1 MFSLGRGW
9 LWLCIRTAVLLGNPL
24 NAPGQQGKR
33 HCYQLHRLQYSLPE
47 AEKHCHDRGGHLL
60 NPWNQAV
67 QGFIQKSLEE
77 GTTWWIGQKRRLE
90 RKHSDVIS
98 QLPHFSCTL
107 VSRNAGQTTTQED
120 SCSNKHF
127 FICQTAQDAIYKRN
141 ENNSNPQTRP
151 MPQRNEKASGR
162 VADSER
168 ERQRERSSSHWF
180 TPQKATTAGAAPIR
194 SQKKPSVSP
203 QSPMQLQ
210 GPKHLGHPLL
220 PSRATAESWPG
231 RGATWTRTWHSHG
244 MPASQAE
251 DQPRATRHSFL
262 CHSSVPIPG
271 PLNLC
276 QPVSS
281 CPLTEVTPLVTKATS
296 APPSPSLPGIS
307 ELTLPAAATHAAG
320 SVVSELTWPAAA
332 TRAAGSVVSEL
343 TLPAAATR
351 AAGSVVSELTWPA
364 AATRAGTSAAGSPPR
379 PAQDAQPGALTTLP
393 QASPWTTADQT
404 TDETAGNLRGVTDDV
419 QAHRELQRACKV
431 LQELSGFTSRL
442 STPAQVNAINSLISL
457 SEQLLQMPFQNSSLA
472 FRMPVTSCLTDPLSN
487 VLSTTEESWQRPTG
501 GPEQVEDV
509 LEMALVALG
518 RIHEAG
524 VQQNPASG
532 SSVTLSSAL
541 AVTMLSSRN
550 ASTLPLSSYTLGHPA
565 PVSLGF
571 PSAAALE
578 ELLSKHPGVNVQVA
592 GLAFNPFKDFDNRD
606 IVGSIGTVLL
616 SSNLESLQVHDL
628 MEDIEIVLWRS
639 ESLDPAQPS
648 SLSLSTE
655 QLVITLNITSS
666 EESLILSV
674 QPDIRLPVTLYLA
687 FQHQPEPADCHLNI
701 TLPKDQV
708 WQKDEEYTWVL
719 TPESLRYGIGTY
731 YVTAVLNGDAERPAL
746 VSVVTAVTQCY
757 FWDSHNRTWRSDGC
771 QVGPRSTVSRTQ
783 CLCNHLTFFGSDFF
797 ILPRTVNVK
806 DTIRLLL
813 RVTSNP
819 VGVSLL
825 ASLLGCY
832 VVLAAWA
839 WRKDRADTQKVK
851 VSVLADNDPSCQFH
865 YLVQVYTGYRRRA
878 ATTAKVVITL
888 YGSEGRSEPHHLCD
902 PQKAVF
908 ERGALDVF
916 LLTTKHPLGEL
927 HSLRL
932 WHDNSGVSP
941 SWYVNQ
947 VVVSDMTVKKKWHF
961 LCNCWLAVDL
971 GDCQRDRIFLPASQR
986 ELLSFRHLFSCM
998 IVENFTQDYLWLSVA
1013 TRHPW
1018 NRFTRV
1024 QRLSC
1029 CATLLLCNML
1039 INVMFWKA
1047 GGSAGRRAPVGLLA
1061 VTWSELHVSIQT
1073 AVILFP
1079 INLVIARLFPAAQ
1092 PPETQPPFPPT
1103 QASSLSD
1110 APVAPL
1116 SRAKVLEELQETVG
1130 FLLRR
1135 RSCLLSECEQP
1146 SGSSC
1151 DLGQL
1156 VKLLCSLVCAHIEE
1170 GGCRQQPGP
1179 PRVRVAPES
1188 QRHLCCYLLGVAR
1201 RLESD
1206 LGALSLSPV
1215 PHPWDFADAASRL
1228 HELQELLQTCVLPT
1242 EQEPSREVTC
1252 FPLLSPGEWRKPLAN
1267 GWHRWLPFTC
1277 WILLGAISLAS
1288 AFFTALYSL
1297 DLNTDQATSW
1307 LVSMVLSVLQNIFI
1321 SQPIKVV
1328 VLTFMLSLLMKRI
1341 PWLSRER
1348 EQQTRRILAL
1358 AAKCSP
1364 SPPGSRDQNNPIYRA
1379 PATHS
1384 AAAPPAGAVKGKK
1397 LFKLTGDIVVQILF
1411 LGLLLST
1418 VYSGKN
1424 SNRFH
1429 LHQAVRKS
1437 FSHRFSEIKLLE
1449 DFYPWARHSLLPNLY
1464 GNYTGFITDG
1474 NCFLLG
1480 TVLLRQIRA
1489 AFPAAA
1495 SAQEQGTPPQQ
1506 PWEGTGNCGLH
1517 WGTPNANIT
1526 TPEAMWHHQDEE
1538 AQRGSPIQGEFAAY
1552 SEGGCVVRLGK
1563 NSSTAARVLQ
1573 HLEQQR
1579 WLDRCT
1585 KVLSVEFVVFN
1596 ANVNLFCVVTL
1607 TLESSDVGTLI
1618 GSVRVGSL
1626 PSPQTL
1632 EGLGWAVISQVV
1644 YHLLVCYYAF
1654 VQGRRLRQQGW
1665 RFLTHKRNALDTSVV
1680 LVSFV
1685 ILVLDLRQIFLH
1697 RTYMAQRRQDR
1708 DRFINFHEAVQ
1719 VDSAVTHL
1727 VGILVLLATVQLWNL
1742 LHHDARLQVISR
1754 TLSRA
1759 WDEVTGFLLI
1769 ILLLLTGYATV
1780 FHVLFGWKISDYRTF
1795 VNSVVT
1801 VVGLLMGISHYKE
1814 VIALDPVLGCF
1825 LILASAI
1832 LMVLVVIN
1840 LFVSAILMAFGKERK
1855 SLKTETTLLDMLL
1868 QKLSSLLGIRWH
1880 QNPSPEKQP

>member
-60 NPWNQAV
+60 NPWNQTV

-90 RKHSDVIS
+90 RKHSGKAPGFNIVKEASSSFVRTQGKESKLNLRAFVHRKISHFVITLIPLQDFLLVAKARCS
-98 QLPHFSCTL
+98 ELHLGLPHGYEGATGTWTITCCFS
-107 VSRNAGQTTTQED
+107 RKWNWIQGWD
-120 SCSNKHF
+120 
-127 FICQTAQDAIYKRN
+127 
-141 ENNSNPQTRP
+141 SNPGAP
-151 MPQRNEKASGR
+151 IWDPG
-162 VADSER
+162 V
-168 ERQRERSSSHWF
+168 SSS
-180 TPQKATTAGAAPIR
+180 I
-194 SQKKPSVSP
+194 
-203 QSPMQLQ
+203 L
-210 GPKHLGHPLL
+210 
-220 PSRATAESWPG
+220 
-231 RGATWTRTWHSHG
+231 
-244 MPASQAE
+244 
-251 DQPRATRHSFL
+251 
-262 CHSSVPIPG
+262 
-271 PLNLC
+271 
-276 QPVSS
+276 
-281 CPLTEVTPLVTKATS
+281 
-296 APPSPSLPGIS
+296 
-307 ELTLPAAATHAAG
+307 
-320 SVVSELTWPAAA
+320 
-332 TRAAGSVVSEL
+332 
-343 TLPAAATR
+343 
-351 AAGSVVSELTWPA
+351 
-364 AATRAGTSAAGSPPR
+364 
-379 PAQDAQPGALTTLP
+379 
-393 QASPWTTADQT
+393 
-404 TDETAGNLRGVTDDV
+404 
-419 QAHRELQRACKV
+419 
-431 LQELSGFTSRL
+431 
-442 STPAQVNAINSLISL
+442 TPAPNSYHPPNFLKHPHMFAFHYSQVNAINSLISL

-1047 GGSAGRRAPVGLLA
+1047 GGSAGRRAPGTLGLLA

-1110 APVAPL
+1110 APV
-1116 SRAKVLEELQETVG
+1116 ELQETVG

-1179 PRVRVAPES
+1179 PLAPES

-1228 HELQELLQTCVLPT
+1228 HELQELLQTCL
-1242 EQEPSREVTC
+1242 SFCREVTC

-1769 ILLLLTGYATV
+1769 ILLLLTGYAT

-1855 SLKTETTLLDMLL
+1855 SLKVETTLLDMLL

>member
-60 NPWNQAV
+60 NPWNQTV

-90 RKHSDVIS
+90 RKHS
-98 QLPHFSCTL
+98 
-107 VSRNAGQTTTQED
+107 G
-120 SCSNKHF
+120 
-127 FICQTAQDAIYKRN
+127 
-141 ENNSNPQTRP
+141 
-151 MPQRNEKASGR
+151 KAPGFNI
-162 VADSER
+162 VKEA
-168 ERQRERSSSHWF
+168 SSSFVRTQGKESKLNLRAFVHRKISHF
-180 TPQKATTAGAAPIR
+180 VITLIPLQDFLLVAKLLIR
-194 SQKKPSVSP
+194 RK
-203 QSPMQLQ
+203 
-210 GPKHLGHPLL
+210 G
-220 PSRATAESWPG
+220 E
-231 RGATWTRTWHSHG
+231 
-244 MPASQAE
+244 E
-251 DQPRATRHSFL
+251 IFPRACL
-262 CHSSVPIPG
+262 N
-271 PLNLC
+271 LLLKNLC

-343 TLPAAATR
+343 TLPA
-351 AAGSVVSELTWPA
+351 
-364 AATRAGTSAAGSPPR
+364 
-379 PAQDAQPGALTTLP
+379 
-393 QASPWTTADQT
+393 T

-1047 GGSAGRRAPVGLLA
+1047 GGSAGRRQVRMYLGLLA

-1464 GNYTGFITDG
+1464 GNYTGEDSHRGQSFICWFTPQMAATAG
-1474 NCFLLG
+1474 AGLIRSQELLPG
-1480 TVLLRQIRA
+1480 LPCTWRRA
-1489 AFPAAA
+1489 
-1495 SAQEQGTPPQQ
+1495 
-1506 PWEGTGNCGLH
+1506 
-1517 WGTPNANIT
+1517 
-1526 TPEAMWHHQDEE
+1526 
-1538 AQRGSPIQGEFAAY
+1538 
-1552 SEGGCVVRLGK
+1552 
-1563 NSSTAARVLQ
+1563 
-1573 HLEQQR
+1573 
-1579 WLDRCT
+1579 
-1585 KVLSVEFVVFN
+1585 
-1596 ANVNLFCVVTL
+1596 
-1607 TLESSDVGTLI
+1607 TLEEKQLRLEPAPIWDADAAGGRLTHL
-1618 GSVRVGSL
+1618 GSL

>member
-60 NPWNQAV
+60 NPWNQTV

-90 RKHSDVIS
+90 RKHS
-98 QLPHFSCTL
+98 
-107 VSRNAGQTTTQED
+107 G
-120 SCSNKHF
+120 
-127 FICQTAQDAIYKRN
+127 
-141 ENNSNPQTRP
+141 
-151 MPQRNEKASGR
+151 KAPGFNI
-162 VADSER
+162 VKEA
-168 ERQRERSSSHWF
+168 SSSF
-180 TPQKATTAGAAPIR
+180 VRT
-194 SQKKPSVSP
+194 
-203 QSPMQLQ
+203 Q
-210 GPKHLGHPLL
+210 GK
-220 PSRATAESWPG
+220 ESK
-231 RGATWTRTWHSHG
+231 
-244 MPASQAE
+244 
-251 DQPRATRHSFL
+251 
-262 CHSSVPIPG
+262 
-271 PLNLC
+271 LNLRAF
-276 QPVSS
+276 VHRKISHFVITLI
-281 CPLTEVTPLVTKATS
+281 PLQDFLLV
-296 APPSPSLPGIS
+296 
-307 ELTLPAAATHAAG
+307 
-320 SVVSELTWPAAA
+320 
-332 TRAAGSVVSEL
+332 
-343 TLPAAATR
+343 
-351 AAGSVVSELTWPA
+351 
-364 AATRAGTSAAGSPPR
+364 
-379 PAQDAQPGALTTLP
+379 
-393 QASPWTTADQT
+393 T

-442 STPAQVNAINSLISL
+442 A
-457 SEQLLQMPFQNSSLA
+457 LLM
-472 FRMPVTSCLTDPLSN
+472 
-487 VLSTTEESWQRPTG
+487 
-501 GPEQVEDV
+501 QVEDV

-1047 GGSAGRRAPVGLLA
+1047 GGSAGRRAPGTLGLLA

-1110 APVAPL
+1110 APV
-1116 SRAKVLEELQETVG
+1116 ELQETVG

-1179 PRVRVAPES
+1179 PLAPES

-1228 HELQELLQTCVLPT
+1228 HELQELLQTCL
-1242 EQEPSREVTC
+1242 SFCREVTC

-1769 ILLLLTGYATV
+1769 ILLLLTGYAT

-1880 QNPSPEKQP
+1880 QNPSPENSSNLRERSSKSMSSDAEELAPAEAAGSVSGTDGNSGSTKLS

>member
-1 MFSLGRGW
+1 MFSVGRGW
-9 LWLCIRTAVLLGNPL
+9 LWLCIRIAVLLGNPV
-24 NAPGQQGKR
+24 NARGQQGKR
-33 HCYQLHRLQYSLPE
+33 SCYQLCRVLHSLPE
-47 AEKHCHDRGGHLL
+47 ARSYCRKLGGHLVY
-60 NPWNQAV
+60 PWNQAV
-67 QGFIQKSLEE
+67 QGLIQGSLEE
-77 GTTWWIGQKRRLE
+77 GTTWWIGQT
-90 RKHSDVIS
+90 RKHPGKHPANVTS
-98 QLPHFSCTL
+98 QQPRTSCTL
-107 VSRNAGQTTTQED
+107 VSRNAGRTTTQKD
-120 SCSNKHF
+120 SCSSKHF
-127 FICQTAQDAIYKRN
+127 FICQTGVD
-141 ENNSNPQTRP
+141 RP
-151 MPQRNEKASGR
+151 SPPYR
-162 VADSER
+162 
-168 ERQRERSSSHWF
+168 
-180 TPQKATTAGAAPIR
+180 
-194 SQKKPSVSP
+194 PSV
-203 QSPMQLQ
+203 
-210 GPKHLGHPLL
+210 
-220 PSRATAESWPG
+220 
-231 RGATWTRTWHSHG
+231 
-244 MPASQAE
+244 PA
-251 DQPRATRHSFL
+251 R
-262 CHSSVPIPG
+262 G
-271 PLNLC
+271 PLNRC

-281 CPLTEVTPLVTKATS
+281 CPLTEVTPLVTAATS
-296 APPSPSLPGIS
+296 APTSQPLPGI
-307 ELTLPAAATHAAG
+307 
-320 SVVSELTWPAAA
+320 SELTWPAAA
-332 TRAAGSVVSEL
+332 THAGE
-343 TLPAAATR
+343 
-351 AAGSVVSELTWPA
+351 
-364 AATRAGTSAAGSPPR
+364 SAAGSPPR

-393 QASPWTTADQT
+393 QVSPWTTADQT
-404 TDETAGNLRGVTDDV
+404 NDETAGSLRGATDDA
-419 QAHRELQRACKV
+419 QAHRELQRACEV
-431 LQELSGFTSRL
+431 LQELTGFTSRL
-442 STPAQVNAINSLISL
+442 STPTQVNVVNSLISL
-457 SEQLLQMPFQNSSLA
+457 SEQLLKDPLQNSSLA
-472 FRMPVTSCLTDPLSN
+472 FQMPVTSCLFEPLGN
-487 VLSTTEESWQRPTG
+487 VLKPKEESWQRPTG

-509 LEMALVALG
+509 LETVLMALG

-524 VQQNPASG
+524 VQQNPAAG

-541 AVTMLSSRN
+541 AVLMLSSRN
-550 ASTLPLSSYTLGHPA
+550 VSTLPLSSYTLGHPA

-578 ELLSKHPGVNVQVA
+578 ELLSKHPGVNVQVT

-628 MEDIEIVLWRS
+628 MEDIEIVLWRN
-639 ESLDPAQPS
+639 ESLDTQPS
-648 SLSLSTE
+648 SLNLSTE

-666 EESLILSV
+666 EKSLILSV
-674 QPDIRLPVTLYLA
+674 EPEIPLPVTLYLG
-687 FQHQPEPADCHLNI
+687 FQHQPEPTDFHLNI

-731 YVTAVLNGDAERPAL
+731 YVTAVWNGDAERPAL

-797 ILPRTVNVK
+797 ILPRTVSVK
-806 DTIRLLL
+806 DTVRLLL

-832 VVLAAWA
+832 VILAAWA
-839 WRKDRADTQKVK
+839 WRKDQADTQKVK
-851 VSVLADNDPSCQFH
+851 VSVLADNDPSCRFH

-878 ATTAKVVITL
+878 ATTAKVVVTL

-916 LLTTKHPLGEL
+916 LLATQRPLGEL

-947 VVVSDMTVKKKWHF
+947 VVVSDMTIKKKWHF

-986 ELLSFRHLFSCM
+986 ELLSFRNLFSSM
-998 IVENFTQDYLWLSVA
+998 IVEKFTQDYLWLSVA

-1018 NRFTRV
+1018 SQFTRV
-1024 QRLSC
+1024 QRLGC

-1047 GGSAGRRAPVGLLA
+1047 GGPAGQREPVGPLA
-1061 VTWSELHVSIQT
+1061 VTWSELRVSIQT

-1092 PPETQPPFPPT
+1092 PPETQPPSPPT

-1116 SRAKVLEELQETVG
+1116 SLTKVLEELQETVG

-1135 RSCLLSECEQP
+1135 HTYLLSEREE
-1146 SGSSC
+1146 SAGSSC
-1151 DLGQL
+1151 DLNQL
-1156 VKLLCSLVCAHIEE
+1156 VKLLCSLVCSHLEE

-1179 PRVRVAPES
+1179 PRVRVVPES
-1188 QRHLCCYLLGVAR
+1188 QRHFCCYLLGVAQ

-1228 HELQELLQTCVLPT
+1228 HKLQELLQTRVLPT
-1242 EQEPSREVTC
+1242 EQQPSREVTC
-1252 FPLLSPGEWRKPLAN
+1252 FPILSPGEWRRPLAK
-1267 GWHRWLPFTC
+1267 GWHRWLPFSC
-1277 WILLGAISLAS
+1277 WILLCVISLAS

-1307 LVSMVLSVLQNIFI
+1307 LVSMILSVLQNIFI

-1328 VLTFMLSLLMKRI
+1328 ILTFMFSLLMKRI

-1348 EQQTRRILAL
+1348 EQQMRRILAL
-1358 AAKCSP
+1358 TAKCSS

-1379 PATHS
+1379 PAIHS
-1384 AAAPPAGAVKGKK
+1384 AAKPPTGAVKEKK

-1418 VYSGKN
+1418 IYSGKN
-1424 SNRFH
+1424 SNRFY
-1429 LHQAVRKS
+1429 LHRAVRKS

-1464 GNYTGFITDG
+1464 GNYTGEDSRLGQPHERFITDG

-1480 TVLLRQIRA
+1480 TVLLRQIRVP
-1489 AFPAAA
+1489 FPAAA
-1495 SAQEQGTPPQQ
+1495 SPQEWGTPLQQ
-1506 PWEGTGNCGLH
+1506 PWEDTWNCGVH
-1517 WGTPNANIT
+1517 WGPPDANIT
-1526 TPEAMWHHQDEE
+1526 KPEGTWHHRGEE

-1552 SEGGCVVRLGK
+1552 SEGGYVVRLGS
-1563 NSSTAARVLQ
+1563 NSRTAARVLQ

-1585 KVLSVEFVVFN
+1585 KVLSVEFVAFN

-1607 TLESSDVGTLI
+1607 TLESSDVGALL
-1618 GSVRVGSL
+1618 GSVRVDSL
-1626 PSPQTL
+1626 PSPQTQ
-1632 EGLGWAVISQVV
+1632 EGLGWAIISQVV
-1644 YHLLVCYYAF
+1644 YYLLVCYYAF
-1654 VQGRRLRQQGW
+1654 VQGRRLRRQGW
-1665 RFLTHKRNALDTSVV
+1665 RFLTRKRNALDTSVV

-1685 ILVLDLRQIFLH
+1685 ILALDLRRISLH
-1697 RTYMAQRRQDR
+1697 RTHMAQRRQAR
-1708 DRFINFHEAVQ
+1708 DRFISFHEAVQ

-1727 VGILVLLATVQLWNL
+1727 VGILVLLATVQLWDL
-1742 LHHDARLQVISR
+1742 LHHNARLQVISR

-1769 ILLLLTGYATV
+1769 ILLLLTGYAAA

-1795 VNSVVT
+1795 VNSLVT
-1801 VVGLLMGISHYKE
+1801 VVGLLMGISHHKE
-1814 VIALDPVLGCF
+1814 VIALDPVLGYF
-1825 LILASAI
+1825 LILTSTI

-1855 SLKTETTLLDMLL
+1855 SLKTETTLIDMLL